1 MPSRYAVP
9 MSRPAALLV
18 LTDDDRIELARL
30 SQGGSPRLAERARIV
45 LACAE
50 SAAGNTGVAAE
61 LGLTTGTVRKWRARF
76 AEAGLD
82 GLADHDRPGRPK
94 AGLDLTGGE
103 RDQLVRWARRGET
116 AQGLGVRARRVVARA
131 PGGA

>member
-1 MPSRYAVP
+1 
-9 MSRPAALLV
+9 MSHAAAPLA

-30 SQGGSPRLAERARIV
+30 SQEGSARLAERVRIV

-50 SAAGNTGVAAE
+50 SAAGNAGVAAE
-61 LGLTTGTVRKWRARF
+61 LGLTTDTVRKWRARF

-94 AGLDLTGGE
+94 AGLALADGE
-103 RDQLVRWARRGET
+103 RDQLVRWARRAKT
-116 AQGLGVRARRVVARA
+116 SQALALRSKIVLACAQGASNK
-131 PGGA
+131 